1 MKIKLSCKTL
11 LKCSGKIVR
20 KFIFFIICI
29 GLSSSF
35 LPTIFAQTTSPIDI
49 FPTNSKPYGQSYE
62 DHIKN
67 YWRLM
72 LSIPQNQNPMEDTTG
87 ERCTFGQEKSNSSV
101 FYLSGSTGG
110 PSALTCNMKAG
121 QGIFI
126 PIITVEA
133 SQAEAPRATIEELHK
148 IAKEDQDSVTS
159 LYLKI
164 NDREFSEEELQKF
177 RTHTKEF
184 EVMFPEGALFGASA
198 GPSVAVADGYY
209 VITEPLSPGNYSL
222 HIKGSLGCLNPEC
235 TEPSYAGD
243 IRYNLIVE

>member
-1 MKIKLSCKTL
+1 L
-11 LKCSGKIVR
+11 LEYGDRIVHE
-20 KFIFFIICI
+20 FIFFIICI

-35 LPTIFAQTTSPIDI
+35 FSTTLAQTTSSIDV

-67 YWRLM
+67 YWKLM
-72 LSIPQNQNPMEDTTG
+72 LSIPQSQNPMEDKTG

-101 FYLSGSTGG
+101 FYLPGSTGG
-110 PSALTCNMKAG
+110 PSALTCKLKAG

-133 SQAEAPRATIEELHK
+133 SQAEAPKATIEELHK

-159 LYLKI
+159 LYLKL
-164 NDREFSEEELQKF
+164 NDREYSEEELRKF

-184 EVMFPEGALFGASA
+184 EVMFPEGALFGASV

-243 IRYNLIVE
+243 LKYNLVVQ